1 MRILLATDGSECAQI
16 PRDLAHSID
25 WPSGSVIRVAT
36 VVEPLDVVFGAPWAG
51 RLAGEVEA
59 IGADL
64 ERHGEAVLE
73 QAARGLV
80 REGVELEQVILR
92 GRPATALVD
101 EARTAD
107 VDLIMLGSRGH
118 GTIVSMLIG
127 SVAKEV
133 ADHAPCPV
141 LVARGRQLTRVVLA
155 HDGSSHARAAEALLS
170 QWPIFGSA
178 AIEVVSVAQQ
188 RGPWHLP
195 PSATLYVPSTPDY
208 FEAYREVLREQKAV
222 AEEAAARLRRE
233 GLRANAVVVEGDPAE
248 AILAVAENHQ
258 ADLILLGTHGRTGV
272 QRLLLGSVARNVMV
286 HAPVSVLVVRPAVS

>member
-1 MRILLATDGSECAQI
+1 MRILLATDGSECAEVA
-16 PRDLAHSID
+16 RDLAHSID

-51 RLAGEVEA
+51 RLAGEVET

-80 REGVELEQVILR
+80 RDGVELERVILR

-101 EARTAD
+101 DARTAN

-133 ADHAPCPV
+133 TDHAPCPV

-155 HDGSSHARAAEALLS
+155 HDGSPHARAAEALLS

-222 AEEAAARLRRE
+222 AEEAAARLRRV
-233 GLRANAVVVEGDPAE
+233 GLRANAGVVEGDPAE
-248 AILAVAENHQ
+248 AILGVAENHQ

-286 HAPVSVLVVRPAVS
+286 HAPESVLVVRPAVS